1 MARHPELEDDL
12 PLCEYCHEA
21 RPGTRARR
29 IPCSPE
35 EDGIWLCPDC
45 WRDILAAPGERR
57 WWTVTPEEE
66 RA

>member
-1 MARHPELEDDL
+1 MARHPELEEDL

-45 WRDILAAPGERR
+45 WRDILAARQLGM
-57 WWTVTPEEE
+57 
-66 RA
+66 